1 MAVMTQLLEQA
12 FSELQKLSE
21 SDQDAMAALILGELA
36 DEQLWQEKFASSQDK
51 LLQLADRARA
61 EIRSG
66 KVRDVGIDEL

>member
-36 DEQLWQEKFASSQDK
+36 DEQLWQEKFASSQD
-51 LLQLADRARA
+51 
-61 EIRSG
+61 
-66 KVRDVGIDEL
+66 